1 MTPRSFG
8 IDFDPI
14 RDNEECYDLRMGES
28 LLNNSSD
35 ANTYQDQINKT
46 HAMRAEI
53 EDYRQKLLQSD
64 QVLEFYKKVLDE
76 EIKKKNEFKQQLNH
90 LRLIQEYGYDDDER
104 SIGEMKLKLDDMK
117 MLLQEKAIALE
128 AQKHIN
134 KQLTLQLQQKA
145 EQEDGI

>member
-1 MTPRSFG
+1 
-8 IDFDPI
+8 
-14 RDNEECYDLRMGES
+14 MGES
-28 LLNNSSD
+28 LLNNSND
-35 ANTYQDQINKT
+35 ASTYQDQINKM
-46 HAMRAEI
+46 HVLRAEI
-53 EDYRQKLLQSD
+53 EDYRQKLIQSD

-104 SIGEMKLKLDDMK
+104 SIGEMRLKLEDMK

-134 KQLTLQLQQKA
+134 QQLTLQIQQKN
-145 EQEDGI
+145 EQDDGI